1 MVVRIKLSIFAMS
14 LRDKALSLTI
24 NCCYAAESALV
35 KRYSNM
41 TTSMIRRNLI
51 QKFVMTE
58 FVSNRINTQKDVDRM
73 LNMITT
79 KLNMNNDE
87 AKSFLRESIGL
98 AK

>member
-1 MVVRIKLSIFAMS
+1 MA
-14 LRDKALSLTI
+14 
-24 NCCYAAESALV
+24 
-35 KRYSNM
+35 
-41 TTSMIRRNLI
+41 TSMIRRNLI
-51 QKFVMTE
+51 QKFVMIE

-98 AK
+98 TK

>member
-1 MVVRIKLSIFAMS
+1 
-14 LRDKALSLTI
+14 
-24 NCCYAAESALV
+24 
-35 KRYSNM
+35 M

-51 QKFVMTE
+51 QKFVMIE

-87 AKSFLRESIGL
+87 AKSFLRESIRL

>member
-1 MVVRIKLSIFAMS
+1 
-14 LRDKALSLTI
+14 
-24 NCCYAAESALV
+24 
-35 KRYSNM
+35 
-41 TTSMIRRNLI
+41 MIRRNLI
-51 QKFVMTE
+51 QKFVMIE

>member
-1 MVVRIKLSIFAMS
+1 
-14 LRDKALSLTI
+14 
-24 NCCYAAESALV
+24 
-35 KRYSNM
+35 M

-51 QKFVMTE
+51 QKFVMIE

-73 LNMITT
+73 LNMITI

-87 AKSFLRESIGL
+87 AKSFLRKSIGL

>member
-1 MVVRIKLSIFAMS
+1 MERSNLFNHLLRIFDEGLSMKTTELEYGTLEVTVENRS
-14 LRDKALSLTI
+14 QDKKIT
-24 NCCYAAESALV
+24 
-35 KRYSNM
+35 
-41 TTSMIRRNLI
+41 
-51 QKFVMTE
+51 F
-58 FVSNRINTQKDVDRM
+58 FDRM

>member
-1 MVVRIKLSIFAMS
+1 
-14 LRDKALSLTI
+14 
-24 NCCYAAESALV
+24 
-35 KRYSNM
+35 M

-51 QKFVMTE
+51 QKFVMIE

-87 AKSFLRESIGL
+87 AKSFLRESIGH

>member
-1 MVVRIKLSIFAMS
+1 
-14 LRDKALSLTI
+14 
-24 NCCYAAESALV
+24 
-35 KRYSNM
+35 M

-51 QKFVMTE
+51 QKFVMIE

-73 LNMITT
+73 LNMITV

-98 AK
+98 CK

>member
-1 MVVRIKLSIFAMS
+1 
-14 LRDKALSLTI
+14 
-24 NCCYAAESALV
+24 
-35 KRYSNM
+35 M

-51 QKFVMTE
+51 QKFVMIE

-87 AKSFLRESIGL
+87 VKSFLRESIGL

>member
-1 MVVRIKLSIFAMS
+1 
-14 LRDKALSLTI
+14 
-24 NCCYAAESALV
+24 
-35 KRYSNM
+35 M

-51 QKFVMTE
+51 QKFVMVE
-58 FVSNRINTQKDVDRM
+58 FTSNRMNTQKDVDRL

-79 KLNMNNDE
+79 KLNMSSDE

>member
-1 MVVRIKLSIFAMS
+1 
-14 LRDKALSLTI
+14 
-24 NCCYAAESALV
+24 
-35 KRYSNM
+35 M

-51 QKFVMTE
+51 QKFVMIE

-98 AK
+98 EK

>member
-1 MVVRIKLSIFAMS
+1 
-14 LRDKALSLTI
+14 
-24 NCCYAAESALV
+24 
-35 KRYSNM
+35 M

-79 KLNMNNDE
+79 KLNMNKDE

>member
-1 MVVRIKLSIFAMS
+1 
-14 LRDKALSLTI
+14 
-24 NCCYAAESALV
+24 
-35 KRYSNM
+35 M

-51 QKFVMTE
+51 QKFVMIE

-87 AKSFLRESIGL
+87 AKSFLRESIGP

>member
-1 MVVRIKLSIFAMS
+1 
-14 LRDKALSLTI
+14 
-24 NCCYAAESALV
+24 
-35 KRYSNM
+35 M

-51 QKFVMTE
+51 QKFVMIE

-73 LNMITT
+73 LNMITI

-87 AKSFLRESIGL
+87 AKSILRESIGL

>member
-1 MVVRIKLSIFAMS
+1 
-14 LRDKALSLTI
+14 
-24 NCCYAAESALV
+24 
-35 KRYSNM
+35 M

-98 AK
+98 TK

>member
-1 MVVRIKLSIFAMS
+1 
-14 LRDKALSLTI
+14 
-24 NCCYAAESALV
+24 
-35 KRYSNM
+35 M

-58 FVSNRINTQKDVDRM
+58 FVSNRMNTQKDVDRM

-87 AKSFLRESIGL
+87 AKSFLRESFGL

>member
-1 MVVRIKLSIFAMS
+1 MV
-14 LRDKALSLTI
+14 
-24 NCCYAAESALV
+24 N
-35 KRYSNM
+35 
-41 TTSMIRRNLI
+41 SMIRKNLI

-58 FVSNRINTQKDVDRM
+58 FVSNRMNTQKDVDRM

-87 AKSFLRESIGL
+87 AKRFLRESIGL

>member
-1 MVVRIKLSIFAMS
+1 
-14 LRDKALSLTI
+14 
-24 NCCYAAESALV
+24 
-35 KRYSNM
+35 M

-51 QKFVMTE
+51 QKFVMIE

-87 AKSFLRESIGL
+87 AKSFLCESIGL

>member
-1 MVVRIKLSIFAMS
+1 
-14 LRDKALSLTI
+14 
-24 NCCYAAESALV
+24 
-35 KRYSNM
+35 M

-51 QKFVMTE
+51 QKFVMIE

-87 AKSFLRESIGL
+87 TKSFLRESIGL
-98 AK
+98 TK

>member
-1 MVVRIKLSIFAMS
+1 
-14 LRDKALSLTI
+14 
-24 NCCYAAESALV
+24 
-35 KRYSNM
+35 M

-51 QKFVMTE
+51 QKFVMIE
-58 FVSNRINTQKDVDRM
+58 FVSNRINTQRDVDRM

-98 AK
+98 TK

>member
-1 MVVRIKLSIFAMS
+1 
-14 LRDKALSLTI
+14 
-24 NCCYAAESALV
+24 
-35 KRYSNM
+35 M

-51 QKFVMTE
+51 QKFVMIE

-79 KLNMNNDE
+79 KLNMSNDE

-98 AK
+98 VK

>member
-1 MVVRIKLSIFAMS
+1 
-14 LRDKALSLTI
+14 
-24 NCCYAAESALV
+24 
-35 KRYSNM
+35 M

-51 QKFVMTE
+51 QKFVMVE
-58 FVSNRINTQKDVDRM
+58 FTSNRMNTQKDVDRM

-79 KLNMNNDE
+79 KLNMSSNE

>member
-1 MVVRIKLSIFAMS
+1 
-14 LRDKALSLTI
+14 
-24 NCCYAAESALV
+24 
-35 KRYSNM
+35 M

-51 QKFVMTE
+51 QKFVMIE

-73 LNMITT
+73 LNMITI

-98 AK
+98 TK

>member
-1 MVVRIKLSIFAMS
+1 
-14 LRDKALSLTI
+14 
-24 NCCYAAESALV
+24 
-35 KRYSNM
+35 M

-51 QKFVMTE
+51 QKFVMIE

-98 AK
+98 VK

>member
-1 MVVRIKLSIFAMS
+1 
-14 LRDKALSLTI
+14 
-24 NCCYAAESALV
+24 
-35 KRYSNM
+35 M

-51 QKFVMTE
+51 QKFVMIE

-87 AKSFLRESIGL
+87 GKSFLRESIGL

>member
-1 MVVRIKLSIFAMS
+1 
-14 LRDKALSLTI
+14 
-24 NCCYAAESALV
+24 
-35 KRYSNM
+35 M

-51 QKFVMTE
+51 QKFVMIE

-79 KLNMNNDE
+79 KLNMNNDV

>member
-1 MVVRIKLSIFAMS
+1 
-14 LRDKALSLTI
+14 
-24 NCCYAAESALV
+24 
-35 KRYSNM
+35 M
-41 TTSMIRRNLI
+41 TTSMIRKNLI

-58 FVSNRINTQKDVDRM
+58 FVSNRMNTQKDVDRM

-79 KLNMNNDE
+79 KLNMSSDE

>member
-1 MVVRIKLSIFAMS
+1 
-14 LRDKALSLTI
+14 
-24 NCCYAAESALV
+24 
-35 KRYSNM
+35 M

-51 QKFVMTE
+51 QKFVMVE
-58 FVSNRINTQKDVDRM
+58 FVSNRMNTQKDVDRM

-79 KLNMNNDE
+79 KLNMSSEE